1 MQSCEVGGM
10 WIIMLCISI
19 EFNDVV
25 EIRGSEI
32 NALMNYSLRRINIF
46 LISGLFPENALTS
59 N

>member
-1 MQSCEVGGM
+1 MQPCEVEGM

-32 NALMNYSLRRINIF
+32 NALMNYRLRRINIF